1 MQTRG
6 ITVPRSA
13 RSITLGQP
21 TQALKQVWYVFH
33 GYGQLA
39 TEFIQEFAYIA
50 DGTRYFIAPEGLSR
64 FYCSGSSGKVGASWM
79 TREERLDE
87 IADYLT
93 YTNAVYENVTREISQ
108 EHTKSVLLGFSQGVS
123 TVCRW
128 LEQVSVRADRL
139 ILWAGTIPPEVDL
152 WKIKAHYPALEVIL
166 VVGTKDQF
174 AKPGMIREDE
184 ERLEKSELHY
194 QKVRFEGKHEL
205 HPPTLRK
212 LSDF

>member
-6 ITVPRSA
+6 ITVPRTA
-13 RSITLGQP
+13 RFITLGQP

-39 TEFIQEFAYIA
+39 TNFIKEFAYIA

-87 IADYLT
+87 ISDYLT
-93 YTNAVYENVTREISQ
+93 YTNAVYANVTKEILNDNV
-108 EHTKSVLLGFSQGVS
+108 KNVLLGFSQGVS

-128 LEQVSVRADRL
+128 LEQVSIRADRL
-139 ILWAGTIPPEVDL
+139 ILWGGTIPPELDL
-152 WKIKAHYPALEVIL
+152 WKIKAHYPELEVVL
-166 VVGTKDQF
+166 VFGTKDPF
-174 AKPGMIREDE
+174 AKPGMIKEDE
-184 ERLEKSELHY
+184 ERLEKSELNY
-194 QKVRFEGKHEL
+194 RKIRFEGKHEL

-212 LSDF
+212 LSVF